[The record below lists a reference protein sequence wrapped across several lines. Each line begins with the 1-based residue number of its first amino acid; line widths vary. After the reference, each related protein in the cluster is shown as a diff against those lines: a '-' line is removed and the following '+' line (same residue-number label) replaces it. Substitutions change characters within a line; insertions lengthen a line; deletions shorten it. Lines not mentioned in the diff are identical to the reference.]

1 MIYFFSIILFFFFN
15 LLYIKIWKVISKNTP
30 TGVGIFFLL
39 PLIYCGLA
47 FDLKLSYLIILI
59 LFSLIY
65 FMDDF
70 VGLSFLWRVLIQ
82 ILTSIVL
89 YFSFFIEINFIQLG
103 LITLI
108 FFIYVNTLNF
118 QDGED
123 LNVATLLIIIFLVF
137 YFFSSILIIKNISE
151 LILIYLLIF
160 CIFNQKKN
168 NLYFGD
174 VGCFIST
181 ILIFLFIIKDIENLL
196 MMKVILS
203 VLLFPILEIFLVNL
217 YRIYKRENLLTRN
230 YYYIYQIIAKKTKY
244 KLYLFPNI
252 FFSFLNYIISSQ
264 SNLSVQLVC
273 LLIFINLT
281 LSVILRFVV
290 IKFPN
295 NNEN

>member
-1 MIYFFSIILFFFFN
+1 MIYFFSIILFFCFN
-15 LLYIKIWKVISKNTP
+15 LVYIKIWKAISKNIP
-30 TGVGIFFLL
+30 TGIGVFFLL
-39 PLIYCGLA
+39 PLIYYGLE
-47 FDLKLSYLIILI
+47 FDLKLFYLIILI

-65 FMDDF
+65 FIYDL
-70 VGLSFLWRVLIQ
+70 VGLNFLWRVLIQ

-89 YFSFFIEINFIQLG
+89 YFLFFIEINFIQAG

-108 FFIYVNTLNF
+108 FFIFVNTLNF

-123 LNVATLLIIIFLVF
+123 LNIAILLIIIFSVF
-137 YFFSSILIIKNISE
+137 YFFSTISIIKNISE
-151 LILIYLLIF
+151 LILLYLIIF
-160 CIFNQKKN
+160 CIFNKKKK

-174 VGCFIST
+174 VGCFVST
-181 ILIFLFIIKDIENLL
+181 ILIFLFIIKEIENLL
-196 MMKVILS
+196 MIKVILS
-203 VLLFPILEIFLVNL
+203 VLLFPVLEIFLVNL

-252 FFSFLNYIISSQ
+252 FFSFLNYLISSQ
-264 SNLSVQLVC
+264 SNLNVQLIS
-273 LLIFINLT
+273 LLIFLNLA

-295 NNEN
+295 YNEN

>member
-1 MIYFFSIILFFFFN
+1 MIYFFSVILFFSFN
-15 LLYIKIWKVISKNTP
+15 FLYIKIWKAISKNIP
-30 TGVGIFFLL
+30 TGIGICFLL
-39 PLIYCGLA
+39 PLIYFGLE
-47 FDLKLSYLIILI
+47 FDLKLFYLIILI

-65 FMDDF
+65 FIDDL
-70 VGLSFLWRVLIQ
+70 VGLNFLWRVLIQ

-89 YFSFFIEINFIQLG
+89 YFLFFIEINFIQLG

-108 FFIYVNTLNF
+108 FFISINTLNF

-123 LNVATLLIIIFLVF
+123 LNIATLLIIIFLVF
-137 YFFSSILIIKNISE
+137 YFFSSIPIIKNISE
-151 LILIYLLIF
+151 LILLYLLIF
-160 CIFNQKKN
+160 GILNKKKK

-181 ILIFLFIIKDIENLL
+181 ILIFLFIIKDIKNLL
-196 MMKVILS
+196 MMKVVLS
-203 VLLFPILEIFLVNL
+203 VILFPILETFIVNL

-252 FFSFLNYIISSQ
+252 FFSFLNYLISSQ
-264 SNLSVQLVC
+264 SNLSVQLIC
-273 LLIFINLT
+273 LLIFLNLA
-281 LSVILRFVV
+281 LNVILRFVV

-295 NNEN
+295 YNEN